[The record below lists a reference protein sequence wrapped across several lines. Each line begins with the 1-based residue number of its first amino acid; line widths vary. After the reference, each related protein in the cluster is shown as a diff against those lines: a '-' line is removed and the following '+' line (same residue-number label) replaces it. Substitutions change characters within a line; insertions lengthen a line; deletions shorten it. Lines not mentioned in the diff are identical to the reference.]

1 MQRISWSSEL
11 ESIHF
16 HDGSCTGIVK
26 SAPGGTWLYS
36 VSTAPLAPPLAAEA
50 TKVSWRYRPS
60 IVAWHCWFL
69 AQLVQLACG
78 SQLSLLGGGQHVC
91 IPPFLNNEQSLGSKP
106 NTTSLLRSQD
116 GTQGRSP
123 QRCGF
128 CQIHSPPRSPR
139 ASTGF
144 SSPSPGEGLRG
155 LQPLQSRPRTWCRIA
170 EVALG
175 G

>member
-1 MQRISWSSEL
+1 M
-11 ESIHF
+11 
-16 HDGSCTGIVK
+16 
-26 SAPGGTWLYS
+26 
-36 VSTAPLAPPLAAEA
+36 STAPLAPPLAAEA

-155 LQPLQSRPRTWCRIA
+155 RLIECPQRGSMALAHHDGFRWGSMPCHAMPSTLNPLYWVAMFRGQPSKCSWS
-170 EVALG
+170 
-175 G
+175 